1 MTRKRK
7 PTVSEQE
14 RMIHGLRKAVKNEQ
28 KVVNSFVIMVVEL
41 EQKVRILE
49 AVAQASTDYTHG
61 LSDSRYAI
69 ELGGIK
75 ELKHVLMEALQTYA
89 EAKRD

>member
-1 MTRKRK
+1 MSKKRK

-14 RMIHGLRKAVKNEQ
+14 RMIHGLRKAVRNEQ

-41 EQKVRILE
+41 EKKVRILE
-49 AVAQASTDYTHG
+49 AVAQSANDYMYG
-61 LSDSRYAI
+61 LADPRYAQ

-75 ELKHVLMEALQTYA
+75 ELKQVLVEALGIYG
-89 EAKRD
+89 ESIRD